1 MWHSSSVVYI
11 ESATVNTSNFLGLAT
26 LLLLWINLKV
36 APGTNI
42 FILIDKDDDTA
53 STWDIAHLHC
63 GVFYRMWMFQVASM
77 RKGVA
82 RIKGIPYVRIIMR
95 NEKTSA
101 KLLKP
106 PDRDK
111 LFGKG
116 ISFLA
121 AELGLGPRHRCS
133 SPHTF
138 PHSTSHGCCSAA
150 GCRLQCWWHF

>member
-1 MWHSSSVVYI
+1 MMI
-11 ESATVNTSNFLGLAT
+11 QTST
-26 LLLLWINLKV
+26 
-36 APGTNI
+36 
-42 FILIDKDDDTA
+42 
-53 STWDIAHLHC
+53 SDIAHLHN

-77 RKGVA
+77 RKGVSK
-82 RIKGIPYVRIIMR
+82 IKGIPYVRIIMR
-95 NEKTSA
+95 NERTSA

-121 AELGLGPRHRCS
+121 AELVLGPRPRCS

-138 PHSTSHGCCSAA
+138 PLSTSHGCCSAA
-150 GCRLQCWWHF
+150 VLITFLAPHRSAGEGQLSTAKICKRMIVMVMVIFGNGQGDK

>member
-1 MWHSSSVVYI
+1 M
-11 ESATVNTSNFLGLAT
+11 A
-26 LLLLWINLKV
+26 
-36 APGTNI
+36 
-42 FILIDKDDDTA
+42 KDDDTNL
-53 STWDIAHLHC
+53 TKVTLDIAHLHC

-77 RKGVA
+77 RKGVS

-116 ISFLA
+116 ISFLT
-121 AELGLGPRHRCS
+121 AELVLGPCPRCS
-133 SPHTF
+133 SPHT
-138 PHSTSHGCCSAA
+138 
-150 GCRLQCWWHF
+150 

>member
-1 MWHSSSVVYI
+1 M
-11 ESATVNTSNFLGLAT
+11 TQTST
-26 LLLLWINLKV
+26 
-36 APGTNI
+36 
-42 FILIDKDDDTA
+42 
-53 STWDIAHLHC
+53 SDIAHLHC

-77 RKGVA
+77 RKGVS

-121 AELGLGPRHRCS
+121 AELVLGPRPRCS

-150 GCRLQCWWHF
+150 VLQAAVLMTFLAPHRSAGEGQLSTAKICKRMIVMVIFGNGQGDK

>member
-1 MWHSSSVVYI
+1 
-11 ESATVNTSNFLGLAT
+11 
-26 LLLLWINLKV
+26 
-36 APGTNI
+36 
-42 FILIDKDDDTA
+42 
-53 STWDIAHLHC
+53 
-63 GVFYRMWMFQVASM
+63 M

-150 GCRLQCWWHF
+150 VLQAAVLMTFLAPHRSAGEGQLSTAQNLQTDDRNGNGKGDKFHEQSL

>member
-1 MWHSSSVVYI
+1 M
-11 ESATVNTSNFLGLAT
+11 
-26 LLLLWINLKV
+26 
-36 APGTNI
+36 APE
-42 FILIDKDDDTA
+42 FILIAKDDDKI
-53 STWDIAHLHC
+53 STSNVAHLHYC
-63 GVFYRMWMFQVASM
+63 GVFYRMWMFQVAPM

-121 AELGLGPRHRCS
+121 AELGLGPRQRCS

-138 PHSTSHGCCSAA
+138 PHSTSHGCCRLQAA
-150 GCRLQCWWHF
+150 GCSTDDISSAPSLCRRRATFNSAKSANG